1 MFYYNDFEEINIDY
15 CKIGVLKKKDN
26 NYIVNDL
33 IVENNRGIINDIV
46 YIENNKVINIK
57 ERSKQQIAGILY
69 MNLNKSYGRN
79 KKGMNY
85 YKFKALNKKFGSFL
99 VPCSLKIKRKMYIS
113 IIFNKWDKTDKYPI
127 GICNN
132 IIGELG
138 IRDNEYNILLYKYD
152 LKFNKIKYEKF
163 QLVLDQKENIE
174 NIDYNI
180 ITIDPENCRDIDDGI
195 SISKNENI
203 TEIGVHITDV
213 SNYMINYIDT
223 IKEGLCS
230 SIYFNNSQI
239 NMIPEIYAT
248 NICSLLE
255 NSKKKCVSII
265 YKYDNNKLVNYEVK
279 LCNVYVKKNYSYDE
293 AEKLIKKKSI
303 NDNILL
309 DIWNFMSE
317 LDDDIIDTHKLIEKL
332 MINSNKLVAELLYK
346 YNKNITILRVH
357 NKKENYDYNNGLSKE
372 INDYLKIKTY
382 ESAIY
387 TIGNDNP
394 YHYDL
399 NTKYY
404 THYTS
409 PIRRIIDI
417 INHLNLKQYLKNES
431 LLHINNELIDKINKQ
446 NKLIKKMSYD
456 CKFLDVFYNIND
468 KEYDCS
474 GVVVDI
480 NKKKMKIYIDELKM
494 EYKYILDDIENNYKI
509 YDIVDIRLY
518 FIRESE
524 KLEDKILVKLLN

>member
-1 MFYYNDFEEINIDY
+1 MYYYNDFKEINRNLFNFGSL
-15 CKIGVLKKKDN
+15 KIEN
-26 NYIVNDL
+26 NDFIVNNN
-33 IVENNRGIINDIV
+33 IVENNRGIVNDIV
-46 YIENNKVINIK
+46 YIENNKVVNIK

-99 VPCSLKIKRKMYIS
+99 VPCSLKSKRKIYIT
-113 IIFNKWDKTDKYPI
+113 IIFNKWDITDKYPI

-138 IRDNEYNILLYKYD
+138 VRNNEYNILLYKYD
-152 LKFNKIKYEKF
+152 LNFKKLKYDKF
-163 QLVLDQKENIE
+163 QLDLDLKEEID

-213 SNYMINYIDT
+213 SNYMINYIDL

-230 SIYFNNSQI
+230 SIYFNKGQI

-255 NSKKKCVSII
+255 NSKKRCISVI
-265 YKYDNNKLVNYEVK
+265 YTYDNYKLLKFDVK

-293 AEKLIKKKSI
+293 AEILIKERKKN
-303 NDNILL
+303 NDILL
-309 DIWNFMSE
+309 DIWDFMNKIDSN
-317 LDDDIIDTHKLIEKL
+317 IVDTHKLIEKL
-332 MINSNKLVAELLYK
+332 MINSNMSIADLLYK
-346 YNKNITILRVH
+346 YDKNNTILRTH
-357 NKKENYDYNNGLSKE
+357 NKNSKYDYNNKLDKE

-382 ESAIY
+382 ESAVY
-387 TIGNDNP
+387 VVGNENP

-399 NTKYY
+399 DTKYY

-409 PIRRIIDI
+409 PIRRLVDI
-417 INHLNLKQYLKNES
+417 INHLNIKKYLKNES
-431 LLHINNELIDKINKQ
+431 LLQITNELVDKINKQ

-456 CKFLDVFYNIND
+456 CKILDVFYGIND
-468 KEYDCS
+468 KDYECS
-474 GVVVDI
+474 GVIIDI
-480 NKKKMKIYIDELKM
+480 NEKKMKIYVNELNM
-494 EYKYILDDIENNYKI
+494 EYKYNFNDNKVEYKQ
-509 YDIVDIRLY
+509 YDIINLRLY
-518 FIRESE
+518 FIREGE

>member
-33 IVENNRGIINDIV
+33 IVENNIGIINDIV

-293 AEKLIKKKSI
+293 AEKLIKKK
-303 NDNILL
+303 
-309 DIWNFMSE
+309 
-317 LDDDIIDTHKLIEKL
+317 
-332 MINSNKLVAELLYK
+332 V
-346 YNKNITILRVH
+346 
-357 NKKENYDYNNGLSKE
+357 
-372 INDYLKIKTY
+372 
-382 ESAIY
+382 
-387 TIGNDNP
+387 
-394 YHYDL
+394 
-399 NTKYY
+399 
-404 THYTS
+404 
-409 PIRRIIDI
+409 
-417 INHLNLKQYLKNES
+417 
-431 LLHINNELIDKINKQ
+431 
-446 NKLIKKMSYD
+446 
-456 CKFLDVFYNIND
+456 
-468 KEYDCS
+468 
-474 GVVVDI
+474 
-480 NKKKMKIYIDELKM
+480 
-494 EYKYILDDIENNYKI
+494 
-509 YDIVDIRLY
+509 
-518 FIRESE
+518 
-524 KLEDKILVKLLN
+524 